1 MTKYLKGDNP
11 AEGIRLQASGFVS
24 FHHLCKAKGLQ
35 HFTPDEVRFV
45 GWTAKVLCTVMFI
58 HRRKYLDYHTYRSV
72 FHLER
77 SKGKESI
84 RLQTPRNSLSND
96 PSEKRWFGV
105 AAGSTQAYKALKSA
119 ATFVG
124 NKNFSAPHLT
134 FGWCSTSDEFWTY
147 ASSFGIEEKLHQL
160 ISLMAKEFYFLSDGF
175 EYIGRDEDKVAVLFS
190 PKRLDNGSADEARH
204 LQFDFNF
211 KLLWRKAGRMMAKER
226 NQKFFYFT
234 NHTGELEYGEVGGKL
249 IYEMRNI
256 KPKYHITLGRAPG
269 IAESL
274 LASQLGEVKILIDPD
289 TFYMDSG
296 APGILKIGI

>member
-1 MTKYLKGDNP
+1 MDSQGT
-11 AEGIRLQASGFVS
+11 
-24 FHHLCKAKGLQ
+24 
-35 HFTPDEVRFV
+35 
-45 GWTAKVLCTVMFI
+45 LCTSLIIYMLQ
-58 HRRKYLDYHTYRSV
+58 YLDYHTFRSI

-77 SKGKESI
+77 SKGRESI
-84 RLQTPRNSLSND
+84 RLQTPWNSQANN

-105 AAGSTQAYKALKSA
+105 AAGSTQAHKALKATA
-119 ATFVG
+119 AFVG
-124 NKNFSAPHLT
+124 NKNFAAPHLT

-147 ASSFGIEEKLHQL
+147 ATSFGLEEKLHQL
-160 ISLMAKEFYFLSDGF
+160 VSLMAKEFYFISNGF
-175 EYIGRDEDKVAVLFS
+175 EYIGRDEDKVAVIFL
-190 PKRLDNGSADEARH
+190 PKRLDNDSTDRARH

-226 NQKFFYFT
+226 NQKFYYFT

-256 KPKYHITLGRAPG
+256 KPKYHITLGRAVG

-274 LASQLGEVKILIDPD
+274 LTSQLGEVKIFIDPD

-296 APGILKIGI
+296 APGILKVGI